1 MLTIT
6 EESVKYP
13 PDGQIPNL
21 EQDERAFEYVL
32 AKLQPLYENKPELG
46 VSFGTLV
53 TWSSERGGHTHL
65 TWAAAVDA
73 ALAGESSVR
82 GQSAQRSTSAGPVIL
97 TTETDNVLSGALDR
111 RSSEEVRAL
120 KFANCGQTAA
130 IILDLLGA
138 QIPELN
144 DLRVAHTSTPERF
157 DSSNRAALGELL
169 SQVPAEGRILLVDCS
184 FQDIHT
190 FLIEV
195 HSDKRRYLMQGYQ
208 EGYLAS
214 WWQGTDPAG
223 LALTKPDKDAADRM
237 ALQAAKSLEALGQ
250 YEKAKAKLEEAERN
264 FAKEVQKYQE
274 SVAALDQA
282 RARYGNGA
290 SIADNAMATFI
301 SSLVAAFADGT
312 WPGFAGVWPLLP
324 FCPTADQCL
333 SISHRAAA
341 PRIQVNCYQ
350 VKDPGVTGSLAATVI
365 PQRVSD
371 YVKIA
376 K

>member
-1 MLTIT
+1 MLTIA
-6 EESVKYP
+6 EESGKYP
-13 PDGQIPNL
+13 PDGQIPDL
-21 EQDERAFEYVL
+21 EQNETAFDYVL
-32 AKLQPLYENKPELG
+32 AKLKPLFDQRPELG
-46 VSFGTLV
+46 MSFGTLV
-53 TWSSERGGHTHL
+53 TWSSDRGVHGHL

-82 GQSAQRSTSAGPVIL
+82 GQSSQRSMASGPVTL

-130 IILDLLGA
+130 IVLDLLEA
-138 QIPELN
+138 QIPELR
-144 DLRVAHTSTPERF
+144 DLRVLHTSEPERF
-157 DSSNRAALGELL
+157 DSSNKDALGKLL
-169 SQVPAEGRILLVDCS
+169 SRVPAEGSILFLDCS

-223 LALTKPDKDAADRM
+223 LALTKPDKEAADKM
-237 ALQAAKSLEALGQ
+237 ALQAAKSLESLGQ
-250 YEKAKAKLEEAERN
+250 HEKAKAKIEEAERN
-264 FAKEVQKYQE
+264 FAKEVQKYKE
-274 SVAALDQA
+274 SLVALDQA
-282 RARYGNGA
+282 RALYGNGA
-290 SIADNAMATFI
+290 PITDEAMKTFI

-312 WPGFAGVWPLLP
+312 WPGFAKVWQQLP
-324 FCPTADQCL
+324 FCPIADQSV
-333 SISHRAAA
+333 SISHRGSA

-350 VKDPGVTGSLAATVI
+350 VKDPGVMGSLGATVI